1 MTYTETDLVATIEQ
15 LSGDELAALS
25 QPRLDG
31 IDQFHAGGAEAVDR
45 LLPSLGL
52 IPSMTV
58 LDVGSGL
65 GGPARQVARSTG
77 CAVVGV
83 DITQSYVDT
92 ARALT
97 EAAGLSEQVDFRCAD
112 IAEVERADF
121 DAAYT
126 MHVQMNVEDKPAFFS
141 GIAKR
146 LRPGARLATF
156 EVCRRGP
163 DDPVFP
169 TPWSIDGSDSFLATP
184 ADLHTIIRA
193 QRVRDGRVGRRD
205 RVDPGLVR
213 GARRAPGRRRVRSNP
228 VRTPDRRP
236 QPHDELRGRPQ
247 RRHADHSPR
256 RLHARAVAIVPAT
269 CRRPVRRSP
278 GLRGTGRVR
287 CSSESAGGSVRRG
300 PPRREE
306 PTQPPPVR

>member
-112 IAEVERADF
+112 LAEVERGDF

-126 MHVQMNVEDKPAFFS
+126 MHVQMNVEDKPAFFTA
-141 GIAKR
+141 IAKR

-156 EVCRRGP
+156 EVCRSGP

-184 ADLHTIIRA
+184 DDLLTIIRRSGFETVEWVDETA
-193 QRVRDGRVGRRD
+193 WILDWFAGLGVRLAAAASAATLSALLTDGPSRMMNFAGALSD
-205 RVDPGLVR
+205 GTLTIQR
-213 GARRAPGRRRVRSNP
+213 GAFTLAP
-228 VRTPDRRP
+228 
-236 QPHDELRGRPQ
+236 
-247 RRHADHSPR
+247 
-256 RLHARAVAIVPAT
+256 
-269 CRRPVRRSP
+269 
-278 GLRGTGRVR
+278 
-287 CSSESAGGSVRRG
+287 
-300 PPRREE
+300 
-306 PTQPPPVR
+306 